1 MELLPRTTPDARRL
15 VATKALRSLGDGFAS
30 VALAAYLHERG
41 FSASEVGLLA
51 TVALLGTATATLGV
65 GFVVER
71 VGRRRVLRWGTA
83 IVMAS
88 GLAFALV
95 EPYWALLVV
104 AFVGTLNPT
113 AGDISVFL
121 PVEQAALAGTIEANR
136 RTWLYARYNL
146 FGRLAAAGGALLP
159 GIAAALARTLAW
171 PIEAALR
178 AMFALY
184 GIVGLAMLTIYRG
197 LTAAVE
203 VGPSGRA
210 ARGAAGGGLG
220 PSRGVVL
227 RLSALFALDSF
238 GGGLVVDSL
247 LALWLFERHGLSIE
261 AASLIFSVVSV
272 LAAGSMLFAA
282 PLAARIGLVRTMVYT
297 HIPSNVALLLVP
309 LAPNLG
315 LALVLLAVRSALSQ
329 MDVAPRTAYIM
340 AVVTPEERAA
350 AASVTNVSRSLATAV
365 APALGGW
372 LLVLGPFGLPL
383 LVGGALKALYDLLLL
398 WGFRAHPVRDEATS
412 AGAPR

>member
-1 MELLPRTTPDARRL
+1 MELLPDVTPDAKRL

-30 VALAAYLHERG
+30 VALAAYMHERG
-41 FSASEVGLLA
+41 FTAAEVGLLA
-51 TVALLGTATATLGV
+51 TVALLGTAAATLGV

-83 IVMAS
+83 VLMAS

-95 EPYWALLVV
+95 EPYWALLIV
-104 AFVGTLNPT
+104 AFAGTLNPT

-121 PVEQAALAGTIEANR
+121 PVEQAALAGTVEADR

-146 FGRLAAAGGALLP
+146 FGRLAAAAGALLP
-159 GIAAALARTLAW
+159 GIAAALARALSW

-178 AMFALY
+178 GMFALY
-184 GIVGLAMLTIYRG
+184 GVVGLAMLAIYRG
-197 LTAAVE
+197 LTGAVE
-203 VGPSGRA
+203 VSA
-210 ARGAAGGGLG
+210 AERVSRGGLG
-220 PSRGVVL
+220 PSRGTVM

-238 GGGLVVDSL
+238 GGGLAIDSL
-247 LALWLFERHGLSIE
+247 IALWMFERYGLSIE
-261 AASLIFSVVSV
+261 SASLIFSVVGV

-282 PLAARIGLVRTMVYT
+282 PLASRIGLVNTMVYT
-297 HIPSNVALLLVP
+297 HIPSNIALLLVP
-309 LAPNLG
+309 LAPSLWIA
-315 LALVLLAVRSALSQ
+315 LALLAVRSALSQ

-372 LLVLGPFGLPL
+372 LLVIGPFGLPL
-383 LVGGALKALYDLLLL
+383 LVGGVLKALYDVLLL
-398 WGFRAHPVRDEATS
+398 WGFRTHPVRDEASST
-412 AGAPR
+412 ATPR

>member
-1 MELLPRTTPDARRL
+1 MDLLPGVTPDAKRL

-41 FSASEVGLLA
+41 FSASQVGLLA
-51 TVALLGTATATLGV
+51 TVALLGTAAATLGV

-71 VGRRRVLRWGTA
+71 VGRGRVLRWGTA
-83 IVMAS
+83 VVMAS

-104 AFVGTLNPT
+104 AFIGTLNPT
-113 AGDISVFL
+113 SGDVSVFL
-121 PVEQAALAGTIEANR
+121 PVEQAALAGTTEPDR

-146 FGRLAAAGGALLP
+146 LGRLAAAAGALLP
-159 GIAAALARTLAW
+159 GLAAAVARVLGW
-171 PIEAALR
+171 PIEVALR

-184 GIVGLAMLTIYRG
+184 GIVGVAMLAIYRG
-197 LTAAVE
+197 LTRAIE
-203 VGPSGRA
+203 VTPT
-210 ARGAAGGGLG
+210 AAGALGSPGGLG

-247 LALWLFERHGLSIE
+247 LALWLFDRYGLSIE
-261 AASLIFSVVSV
+261 EASLIFSVVGV

-282 PLAARIGLVRTMVYT
+282 PLAARIGLVNTMVYT
-297 HIPSNVALLLVP
+297 HIPANIALLCVP
-309 LAPNLG
+309 LAPTLP
-315 LALVLLAVRSALSQ
+315 LALVLLAVRAALSQ

-340 AVVTPEERAA
+340 AVVTPQERAA
-350 AASVTNVSRSLATAV
+350 AASVTNVSRSLATAL

-383 LVGGALKALYDLLLL
+383 FAGGALKALYDVLLL
-398 WGFRAHPVRDEATS
+398 WGFRAHPVREEPSS
-412 AGAPR
+412 ADAVR